1 MTDNADLV
9 FRPSKIISGGQTG
22 VDRGALLAAI
32 ELGVPHGGWCPRG
45 RRADDG
51 VIPPDFNL
59 RELASAE
66 YPPRTRQNIIES
78 DATLILY
85 RSPMGVGT
93 RLTKRILRELA
104 KPTLSVRIDRTRS
117 KIIREIRSWLH
128 EIQPATLN
136 VAGPRGSVYPS
147 IEQDTRILLLDV
159 WGEDAQ
165 PSLPL

>member
-1 MTDNADLV
+1 MTTNDEST
-9 FRPSKIISGGQTG
+9 FRPHKIVSGGQTG

-32 ELGVPHGGWCPRG
+32 RLGIKHGGWCPRG
-45 RRADDG
+45 RRAEDG
-51 VIPPDFNL
+51 TIPPKFLLQEMD
-59 RELASAE
+59 SAD
-66 YPPRTRQNIIES
+66 YPARTRQNVIDS

-93 RLTKRILRELA
+93 KLTRRITKELA
-104 KPTLSVRIDRTRS
+104 KPTLSIRINRDRA
-117 KIIREIRSWLH
+117 KIIREIRKWLD
-128 EIQPATLN
+128 EIQPRTLN

-147 IEQDTRILLLDV
+147 IEEDSRILLLDV